1 MSSQFK
7 TEQEE
12 FWAGEFGTK
21 YINRNPTDFELAA
34 RLAMFSRIVR
44 RTTSI
49 RSLIELGAN
58 IGNNLRVLD
67 QLLMSPEMAAVE
79 INAEAVAALREWGRA
94 RVLHASILDLE
105 PERTYDLS
113 LICGVLIH
121 MNPEMLPQ
129 VYDLL
134 YQLSGRYICVIEYY
148 NPTPVEVPYRGHA
161 GKLFKRD
168 FAGEMLDRFN
178 DLLLVD
184 YGFVYHRDNNYPLDD
199 LTWFLMEK
207 RETP

>member
-1 MSSQFK
+1 MSSHFK
-7 TEQEE
+7 TEQEA

-21 YINRNPTDFELAA
+21 YINRNPADFELAS
-34 RLAMFSRIVR
+34 RLAMFARIIR
-44 RTTSI
+44 RTCGI

-67 QLLMSPEMAAVE
+67 QLLSSPEMAAVE
-79 INAEAVAALREWGRA
+79 INAEAVAALRQWGRA
-94 RVLHASILDLE
+94 RVLHASILELE

-148 NPTPVEVPYRGHA
+148 NPSPVEVPYRGHA

-168 FAGEMLDRFN
+168 FAGEMLDRFA
-178 DLLLVD
+178 DLRLVD
-184 YGFVYHRDNNYPLDD
+184 YGFVYHRDHNYPLDD

-207 RETP
+207 R